1 MFKEYRLELAVVT
14 AVCCVYN
21 LYTANI
27 ILAVVCGV
35 AAVGNYLCYKVGK

>member
-21 LYTANI
+21 LMHASL
-27 ILAVVCGV
+27 ILAAICGV
-35 AAVGNYLCYKVGK
+35 AAVGNYLLYKEGK

>member
-21 LYTANI
+21 IYTLNAL
-27 ILAVVCGV
+27 LAIVCGV
-35 AAVGNYLCYKVGK
+35 AAVGNYFLYKEGK